1 MPLDLSLSPIQLLSQ
16 EFLHV
21 ELSAVPAEE
30 HGPGNI
36 DVERD
41 VVYDLEDKDWR
52 VTLSVTIQGVEGKID
67 PPYKGA
73 VVARGFYKVH
83 ESYPHDAEKLVRI
96 TGASMLYGSIRE
108 MVAHISARAPNGMIS
123 LPSVSFMEPEKPQ
136 KKAAAKKA
144 KPAKKKA
151 AGKK

>member
-36 DVERD
+36 DVERELFFD
-41 VVYDLEDKDWR
+41 PKDHHWR
-52 VTLSVTIQGVEGKID
+52 VTLTVEIKGVDGKND
-67 PPYKGA
+67 PPYKGV

-123 LPSVSFMEPEKPQ
+123 LPSVSFVEPEQAKPTP
-136 KKAAAKKA
+136 KR

-151 AGKK
+151 AVKK